1 VSPRRW
7 LVPILRIALAAVFL
21 YAAYSKLRQPWLLFA
36 MSIDAY
42 GLLPQW
48 AVLTLARTLPWC
60 ELALGVLLLTGWWLR
75 QAAFAA
81 TALLFL
87 FFGIMLK
94 SYSKGLEIDC
104 ACFGF
109 GEAISAR
116 TLVRDGVLV
125 LWSMALTALAFRR
138 SRYSTK
144 RDQLGGLDRNDVG
157 RRIEIP

>member
-1 VSPRRW
+1 MRRW

-36 MSIDAY
+36 MAIDAY

-48 AVLTLARTLPWC
+48 AVLALARTLPWC

-75 QAAFAA
+75 KAAIAA
-81 TALLFL
+81 TVLLL
-87 FFGIMLK
+87 VFFGIMLK

-109 GEAISAR
+109 GDTISAK

-125 LWSMALTALAFRR
+125 LWSMALTALVFRR
-138 SRYSTK
+138 APYSAT
-144 RDQLGGLDRNDVG
+144 RT
-157 RRIEIP
+157 